1 MPYPNHPPGDE
12 IIRQIAK
19 RSPRVFLSFSR
30 GKDSIA
36 AWLKMRGQF
45 EEIVPVFMYAIPGG
59 LSFEN
64 ESLDYYE
71 KFFQTRIVRVPNPS
85 FYRKLNAFV
94 FQSPDRIRVI
104 QAAGFKSFTRDDLYG
119 WLAKERGMESSFNAI
134 GLRLTDNLARRAM
147 LTKTGPVNEK
157 RKTFCPIW
165 DMNKAQLVECIRESG
180 CKLPADYRVMQSS
193 FDGLSYRFL
202 KPIKTHFPADYQ
214 KILEWFPLAEAMIFR
229 HERCYA

>member
-1 MPYPNHPPGDE
+1 MSMPNYPIGDE
-12 IIRQIAK
+12 IVKQIAN

-45 EEIVPVFMYAIPGG
+45 EEIVPVFMYLVPD
-59 LSFEN
+59 LEFEE
-64 ESLDYYE
+64 ESLAYYE
-71 KFFQTRIVRVPNPS
+71 KFFQTRIVRVANPNLH
-85 FYRKLNAFV
+85 RMLRELV
-94 FQSPDRIRVI
+94 FQPPERWKILLGAD
-104 QAAGFKSFTRDDLYG
+104 FPKYTRDDLFQ
-119 WLAKERGMESSFNAI
+119 WLADERQMQGAFNAI

-165 DMNKAQLVECIRESG
+165 DMDKAQLVDCIKQSG
-180 CKLPADYRVMQSS
+180 CKLPADYKVMQSS

-202 KPIKTHFPADYQ
+202 KPIKTHFPKDYQ
-214 KILEWFPLAEAMIFR
+214 KILEWFPLADAMIFR